1 MRAGTKLH
9 KMHSRKVVVQNP
21 PCRSRDTRV
30 ASRRPC
36 ATWSVGHWCVAP
48 ATSDGHL
55 PALLPHGA
63 PGCRTAPVLNRCAQ
77 RILSLGVVK
86 LEPVASEIAKL
97 AGVETRQYAP
107 GERLAPGTGQ
117 PKGRHVYIRDG
128 AIALRL
134 TTGRST
140 SALLEVFGPGRLLSP
155 QLWQTPPGSE
165 SRHATALLKTTTLEL
180 PADVLEHELAAHPP
194 LALAVVSLDAGQQ
207 AGSLDRLAMLALRDP
222 LRRVAHT
229 VLLLLERFSG
239 APDSGS
245 SARLEVGQELIAA
258 FASLS
263 RQTTNRQLRRLARA
277 GVAAVKRRA
286 VDVRDLGALRGVAGG
301 RRS

>member
-1 MRAGTKLH
+1 LEL
-9 KMHSRKVVVQNP
+9 
-21 PCRSRDTRV
+21 V
-30 ASRRPC
+30 AS
-36 ATWSVGHWCVAP
+36 AIVN
-48 ATSDGHL
+48 L
-55 PALLPHGA
+55 P
-63 PGCRTAPVLNRCAQ
+63 
-77 RILSLGVVK
+77 
-86 LEPVASEIAKL
+86 E
-97 AGVETRQYAP
+97 VETCQYGP
-107 GERLAPGTGQ
+107 GERLGGERL
-117 PKGRHVYIRDG
+117 KRLHVYIRDG
-128 AIALRL
+128 AIGLRL
-134 TTGRST
+134 ATGRST

-165 SRHATALLKTTTLEL
+165 SRHATALLRTTTLEL
-180 PADVLEHELAAHPP
+180 PADVLEHELAAHPS

-239 APDSGS
+239 APDSAS

-301 RRS
+301 RRSLGR